1 MTAPSD
7 SSLEIDFYLERVGAA
22 LADLPADVRDDLMED
37 LPAHFAEVLEEQ
49 GGSLV
54 ERLGPPADYAAELRA
69 AAGLQSEP
77 VRRVP
82 GLPRL
87 EARIA
92 RARRWLGVLDARA
105 GVAIGYERFSDFAR
119 LLRPAWWIVR
129 AVGLVAVVFALDIIP
144 RDRFDDPI
152 GWVLVAAAVVVSV
165 RIGATGRPRIPRWAG
180 YGATAVAVIGVLTVA
195 ANADRFNS
203 YTYTNDTGINNPY
216 GYITDVYPVDRNGHP
231 LDGVALYDQNGNPI
245 TIGDPWRCA
254 TVDQQPPEV
263 PTYPMCRQ
271 TNKLEPSAGA
281 SPSAPASPSV
291 SASVPVSVSPS
302 VSASR

>member
-1 MTAPSD
+1 M
-7 SSLEIDFYLERVGAA
+7 
-22 LADLPADVRDDLMED
+22 
-37 LPAHFAEVLEEQ
+37 
-49 GGSLV
+49 
-54 ERLGPPADYAAELRA
+54 
-69 AAGLQSEP
+69 
-77 VRRVP
+77 
-82 GLPRL
+82 PRL

-92 RARRWLGVLDARA
+92 QARRWLGVLDARA

-180 YGATAVAVIGVLTVA
+180 YGVTAVAVIGVLTVA

-203 YTYTNDTGINNPY
+203 YTYTNDSGINNPY

-245 TIGDPWRCA
+245 TIGNPWRCA
-254 TVDQQPPEV
+254 TIDQQPPEI
-263 PTYPMCRQ
+263 PTYPMCLQ

-281 SPSAPASPSV
+281 KPSGSPSPSPSPSA
-291 SASVPVSVSPS
+291 SASASVSPS
-302 VSASR
+302 ASPSR